1 MKIEKKNYSFYIDKS
16 ISTEKRFLLFV
27 SEYIYIMINSNTFS
41 FYVPKHLRL
50 KIDINWG
57 N

>member
-16 ISTEKRFLLFV
+16 ISTGKRFLLFV